1 MDPNIKDLKETQSL
15 DQSIALNRITLQ
27 LLKDRADDCRR
38 LWIALIISI
47 LMNLVIVSGVL
58 WYESQ
63 WDRTETVTTITQDTE
78 DGGGNNVYQAGE
90 KATYNEGGDNNGPAD
105 YSGSDQNEGKEQPH
119 KGKLQ

>member
-1 MDPNIKDLKETQSL
+1 MDSNIKDLKETQSL

-47 LMNLVIVSGVL
+47 LVNLVTISGVL

-90 KATYNEGGDNNGPAD
+90 KATYNEGGDDNGPTD
-105 YSGSDQNEGKEQPH
+105 NSGSDQNESKEQPH
-119 KGKLQ
+119 KGGVQ